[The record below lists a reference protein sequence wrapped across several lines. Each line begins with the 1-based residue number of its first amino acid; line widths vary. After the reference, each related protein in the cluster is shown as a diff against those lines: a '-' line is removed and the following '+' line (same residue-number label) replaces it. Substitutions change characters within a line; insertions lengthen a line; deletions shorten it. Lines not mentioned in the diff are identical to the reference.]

1 MQWRMF
7 QYSAVSA
14 TACARMMVV
23 CMSFAVCTGWLTQPI
38 TKFDA
43 NQRLL
48 GFTRHCRQPSP
59 FKMYVP
65 SWSNNHPI
73 GSTSDKSKSP
83 AELKS
88 VGIDDSVIYAAAS
101 GIELHLDH
109 IRTLQRDGYVVI
121 PNFLSPYF
129 VNALRV
135 DLHPLRRIRPQ
146 LLLRIQQI

>member
-1 MQWRMF
+1 
-7 QYSAVSA
+7 
-14 TACARMMVV
+14 
-23 CMSFAVCTGWLTQPI
+23 
-38 TKFDA
+38 
-43 NQRLL
+43 
-48 GFTRHCRQPSP
+48 
-59 FKMYVP
+59 MYVP

-109 IRTLQRDGYVVI
+109 IRTLQRDGYVVV
-121 PNFLSPYF
+121 PNFLPQNF

-135 DLHPLRRIRPQ
+135 VDFSRG
-146 LLLRIQQI
+146 LLLQTQNPNRCQLQTLVLVSLQRR